1 MKKLIVLLLTIAM
14 VGAVFAQTPTL
25 SASST
30 LSWGWDL
37 DTGYT
42 GFANTNKATISVL
55 FPVDNVAKKG
65 EAGWWGEIAVKDLYF
80 KISDKQLTT
89 GDALTFTDWNDKD
102 GDGVKDSGE
111 YATLSAKITN
121 GMWALSV
128 STWNKFD
135 FANADALYTGD
146 VAVTIDADKAG
157 TSLSYTAN
165 GLSVGVTAA
174 SKADWTANTKNEY
187 ALGANASYKVGD
199 AITVSGG
206 VAYDAFDATKQL
218 GGTASIAYSAAP
230 LTVSVATDLFYD
242 PTPTPKTFDVD
253 ALLTVGYA
261 VMEGLDA
268 EADAYYSTG
277 DDDAEAKVA
286 VDYAVDPIEAG
297 IWLGVADPITA
308 IAYDLGVYAGYTYAI
323 DPATKLYGYAEYKN
337 DFTGKGSLV
346 PYVCLSNT
354 SVTNTTLKLEYNAMP
369 DDGGIDVLAGK
380 YGLLKVSAK
389 ISL

>member
-1 MKKLIVLLLTIAM
+1 MKKLIVLLLTFAL
-14 VGAVFAQTPTL
+14 VGAAFAQTPTL

-80 KISDKQLTT
+80 KISDEQLTT
-89 GDALTFTDWNDKD
+89 GDGLTFTDWNDKD
-102 GDGVKDSGE
+102 GDKVKDSGE

-128 STWNKFD
+128 SSKQSFD

-242 PTPTPKTFDVD
+242 PTPKTFDAD

-277 DDDAEAKVA
+277 DDDVEVKVA

-297 IWLGVADPITA
+297 VSFGIADPITA
-308 IAYDLGVYAGYTYAI
+308 IAYDLGIYAGYTYAI
-323 DPATKLYGYAEYKN
+323 DAATKFYVYAEYTS

-346 PYVCLSNT
+346 PYVSLTNT
-354 SVTNTTLKLEYNAMP
+354 SVTNTTLKLEYNP
-369 DDGGIDVLAGK
+369 DDADVLAGK
-380 YGLLKVSAK
+380 YGKIIASAK

>member
-37 DTGYT
+37 DTGLT

-80 KISDKQLTT
+80 KISDEQLTT
-89 GDALTFTDWNDKD
+89 GDGLTFTDWNDKD
-102 GDGVKDSGE
+102 GDKVKDSGE

-128 STWNKFD
+128 SSKQSFD
-135 FANADALYTGD
+135 FADADALYTGD

-242 PTPTPKTFDVD
+242 PTPKTFDAD

-268 EADAYYSTG
+268 EADAYYSTL
-277 DDDAEAKVA
+277 DNDVDAKVA

-297 IWLGVADPITA
+297 VSFGIADPITA
-308 IAYDLGVYAGYTYAI
+308 IAYDPGIYAGYTYAI
-323 DPATKLYGYAEYKN
+323 DAATKFYVYAEYTS

-346 PYVCLSNT
+346 PYVSLTNT
-354 SVTNTTLKLEYNAMP
+354 SVTNTTLKLEYNP
-369 DDGGIDVLAGK
+369 DDADVLAGK
-380 YGLLKVSAK
+380 YGKIIASAK

>member
-1 MKKLIVLLLTIAM
+1 MKKLIVLLLTTAM

-37 DTGYT
+37 DTGLT

-65 EAGWWGEIAVKDLYF
+65 EAGWWGEIAVKNLYF
-80 KISDKQLTT
+80 KISDNQLTYDD
-89 GDALTFTDWNDKD
+89 GLTFTDWNDKD
-102 GDGVKDSGE
+102 GDKVKDSGE

-128 STWNKFD
+128 SSKQSFD

-146 VAVTIDADKAG
+146 VAVTINADKAG

-218 GGTASIAYSAAP
+218 GGTASVAYSAAP

-268 EADAYYSTG
+268 EADAYYSTL
-277 DDDAEAKVA
+277 DNDVDAKVA

-297 IWLGVADPITA
+297 VWFGIADPITPA
-308 IAYDLGVYAGYTYAI
+308 IAYDLGIYAGYTYAI
-323 DPATKLYGYAEYKN
+323 DAATKFYVYAEYTS

-346 PYVCLSNT
+346 PYVSLTNT
-354 SVTNTTLKLEYNAMP
+354 SVTNTTLKLEYNP
-369 DDGGIDVLAGK
+369 DDADVLAGK
-380 YGLLKVSAK
+380 YGKIIASAK

>member
-1 MKKLIVLLLTIAM
+1 MKKLIVLLLTFAL
-14 VGAVFAQTPTL
+14 VGAAFAQTPTL

-80 KISDKQLTT
+80 KISDNQLTYDD
-89 GDALTFTDWNDKD
+89 GLTFTDWNDLD
-102 GDGVKDSGE
+102 GDGVRDSGE

-128 STWNKFD
+128 SSKQSFD
-135 FANADALYTGD
+135 FADADALYTGD

-174 SKADWTANTKNEY
+174 SKADWTANTANEY

-218 GGTASIAYSAAP
+218 GGTASVAYSAAP

-242 PTPTPKTFDVD
+242 PTPKTFDAD

-277 DDDAEAKVA
+277 DDDVEVKVA

-297 IWLGVADPITA
+297 VSFGIADPITA
-308 IAYDLGVYAGYTYAI
+308 IAYDLGIYAGYTYAI
-323 DPATKLYGYAEYKN
+323 DAATKFYVYAEYTS

-346 PYVCLSNT
+346 PKVSLTNT
-354 SVTNTTLKLEYNAMP
+354 SVTNTTLKLEYNP
-369 DDGGIDVLAGK
+369 DDADVLAGN
-380 YGLLKVSAK
+380 YGKIIASAK

>member
-37 DTGYT
+37 DTGVT

-80 KISDKQLTT
+80 KISDNQLTT
-89 GDALTFTDWNDKD
+89 GDGRLTFTDWNDKD

-111 YATLSAKITN
+111 YATTLSAKITN

-135 FANADALYTGD
+135 FANADALYDGD
-146 VAVTIDADKAG
+146 VAVKIDADTAG

-165 GLSVGVTAA
+165 GLTAAVTAT
-174 SKADWTANTKNEY
+174 SKGDWIANAANEY
-187 ALGANASYKVGD
+187 ALGANASYKLSD
-199 AITVSGG
+199 ALTVSGG
-206 VAYDAFDATKQL
+206 IAYDAFDASKQF
-218 GGTASIAYSAAP
+218 GGTASVAYSAAP
-230 LTVSVATDLFYD
+230 LTVSIATDLFYV
-242 PTPTPKTFDVD
+242 PTPSSFDAD

-277 DDDAEAKVA
+277 DDDVEAKVA
-286 VDYAVDPIEAG
+286 VDYEVDPIEAG
-297 IWLGVADPITA
+297 ISLGVYDPISA
-308 IAYDLGVYAGYTYAI
+308 IAYDLEIYAGYTYAI
-323 DPATKLYGYAEYKN
+323 DPATKLYGYAKYTS
-337 DFTGKGSLV
+337 DFTGKGSLA
-346 PYVCLSNT
+346 PYVSLTNT
-354 SVTNTTLKLEYNAMP
+354 SVTNTTLKLEYNP
-369 DDGGIDVLAGK
+369 DDADVLAGK
-380 YGLLKVSAK
+380 YGKIIASAK

>member
-1 MKKLIVLLLTIAM
+1 MKKLIVLLLSIVM
-14 VGAVFAQTPTL
+14 VGAAFAQTPTL

-37 DTGYT
+37 DTGIT
-42 GFANTNKATISVL
+42 GFKNDLTATVTIPFV
-55 FPVDNVAKKG
+55 VEDAKKAG
-65 EAGWWGEIAVKDLYF
+65 ETGWWGEIAVTNITF
-80 KISDKQLTT
+80 KLTDDPLSVSAIP
-89 GDALTFTDWNDKD
+89 GLTDTNDD
-102 GDGVKDSGE
+102 GDPAS
-111 YATLSAKITN
+111 LSAKITN
-121 GMWALSV
+121 GIWALSV

-135 FANADALYTGD
+135 FANADALYDGD
-146 VAVTIDADKAG
+146 VAVAIDADTAG

-165 GLSVGVTAA
+165 GLTAA
-174 SKADWTANTKNEY
+174 ITATSKGDWTANLANEY
-187 ALGANASYKVGD
+187 ALGANASYKLSD
-199 AITVSGG
+199 ALSVSGG
-206 VAYDAFDATKQL
+206 IAYDAFDATKQF
-218 GGTASIAYSAAP
+218 GGTASVAYSAAP
-230 LTVSVATDLFYD
+230 LTASVATDLFYV
-242 PTPTPKTFDVD
+242 PTPSSFDAD

-337 DFTGKGSLV
+337 DFKGKGSLV

>member
-1 MKKLIVLLLTIAM
+1 MKKLIIVLLTFAL
-14 VGAVFAQTPTL
+14 VGAAFAQTPTL
-25 SASST
+25 SASSK
-30 LSWGWDL
+30 LEWGWDL
-37 DTGYT
+37 DTGIT
-42 GFANTNKATISVL
+42 GFANTNNATISVL

-89 GDALTFTDWNDKD
+89 GNALTFTDWNDKD

-135 FANADALYTGD
+135 FANADALYDGD
-146 VAVTIDADKAG
+146 VAVKIDADTAG

-165 GLSVGVTAA
+165 GLTAAVTAT
-174 SKADWTANTKNEY
+174 SKGDWIANAANEY
-187 ALGANASYKVGD
+187 ALGANASYKLSD
-199 AITVSGG
+199 ALTVSGG
-206 VAYDAFDATKQL
+206 IAYDAFDASKQF
-218 GGTASIAYSAAP
+218 GGTASVAYSAAP
-230 LTVSVATDLFYD
+230 LTVSIATDLFYV
-242 PTPTPKTFDVD
+242 PTPSSFDAD

-277 DDDAEAKVA
+277 DDDVEAKVA
-286 VDYAVDPIEAG
+286 VDYEVDPIEAG
-297 IWLGVADPITA
+297 ISLGVYDPISA
-308 IAYDLGVYAGYTYAI
+308 IAYDLEIYAGYTYAI
-323 DPATKLYGYAEYKN
+323 DPATKLYGYAKYTS
-337 DFTGKGSLV
+337 DFTGKGSLA
-346 PYVCLSNT
+346 PYVSLTNT
-354 SVTNTTLKLEYNAMP
+354 SVTNTTLKLEYNP
-369 DDGGIDVLAGK
+369 DDADVLAGK
-380 YGLLKVSAK
+380 YGKIIASAK

>member
-1 MKKLIVLLLTIAM
+1 MKKLIVLLLTFAL
-14 VGAVFAQTPTL
+14 VGAAFAQTPTL

-65 EAGWWGEIAVKDLYF
+65 EAGWWGEIAVKNLYF
-80 KISDKQLTT
+80 KISDNQLTYDD
-89 GDALTFTDWNDKD
+89 GLTFTDWNDLD
-102 GDGVKDSGE
+102 GDGVRDSGE

-128 STWNKFD
+128 SSKQSFD
-135 FANADALYTGD
+135 FADADALYTGD

-174 SKADWTANTKNEY
+174 SKADWTANTANEY

-218 GGTASIAYSAAP
+218 GGTASVAYSAAP

-242 PTPTPKTFDVD
+242 PTPKTFDAD

-277 DDDAEAKVA
+277 DDDVEVKVA

-297 IWLGVADPITA
+297 VSFGIADPITA
-308 IAYDLGVYAGYTYAI
+308 IAYDLGIYAGYTYAI
-323 DPATKLYGYAEYKN
+323 DAATKFYVYAEYTS

-346 PYVCLSNT
+346 PKVSLTNT
-354 SVTNTTLKLEYNAMP
+354 SVTNTTLKLEYNP
-369 DDGGIDVLAGK
+369 DDADVLAGN
-380 YGLLKVSAK
+380 YGKIIASAK

>member
-37 DTGYT
+37 DTGVT

-80 KISDKQLTT
+80 KISDNQLTT
-89 GDALTFTDWNDKD
+89 GDGLTFTDWNDKD

-111 YATLSAKITN
+111 YAATLSAKITN

-135 FANADALYTGD
+135 FANADALYDGD
-146 VAVTIDADKAG
+146 VAVKIDADTAG

-165 GLSVGVTAA
+165 GLTAAVTAT
-174 SKADWTANTKNEY
+174 SKGDWIANAANEY
-187 ALGANASYKVGD
+187 ALGANASYKLSD
-199 AITVSGG
+199 ALTVSGG
-206 VAYDAFDATKQL
+206 IAYDAFDASKQF
-218 GGTASIAYSAAP
+218 GGTASVAYSAAP
-230 LTVSVATDLFYD
+230 LTVSIATDLFYV
-242 PTPTPKTFDVD
+242 PTPSSFDAD

-277 DDDAEAKVA
+277 DDDVEAKVA
-286 VDYAVDPIEAG
+286 VDYEVDPIEAG
-297 IWLGVADPITA
+297 ISLGVYDPISA
-308 IAYDLGVYAGYTYAI
+308 IAYDLEIYAGYTYAI
-323 DPATKLYGYAEYKN
+323 DPATKLYGYAKYTS
-337 DFTGKGSLV
+337 DFTGKGSLA
-346 PYVCLSNT
+346 PYVSLTNT
-354 SVTNTTLKLEYNAMP
+354 SVTNTTLKLEYNP
-369 DDGGIDVLAGK
+369 DDADVLAGK
-380 YGLLKVSAK
+380 YGKIIASAK

>member
-1 MKKLIVLLLTIAM
+1 MKKLIVLLLTFAL
-14 VGAVFAQTPTL
+14 VGAAFAQTPTL

-65 EAGWWGEIAVKDLYF
+65 EAGWWGEIAVKNLYF
-80 KISDKQLTT
+80 KISDNQLTYDD
-89 GDALTFTDWNDKD
+89 GLTFTDWNDKD
-102 GDGVKDSGE
+102 GDKVKDSGE

-128 STWNKFD
+128 SSKQSFD

-174 SKADWTANTKNEY
+174 SKADWTANTANEY

-218 GGTASIAYSAAP
+218 GGTASVAYSAAP

-242 PTPTPKTFDVD
+242 PTPKTFDAD

-277 DDDAEAKVA
+277 DDDVEVKVA

-297 IWLGVADPITA
+297 VSFGIADPITA
-308 IAYDLGVYAGYTYAI
+308 IAYDLGIYAGYTYAI
-323 DPATKLYGYAEYKN
+323 DAATKFYVYAEYTS

-346 PYVCLSNT
+346 PKVSLTNT
-354 SVTNTTLKLEYNAMP
+354 SVTNTTLKLEYNP
-369 DDGGIDVLAGK
+369 DDADVLAGN
-380 YGLLKVSAK
+380 YGKIIASAK

>member
-1 MKKLIVLLLTIAM
+1 MKKLIVLLLTFAL
-14 VGAVFAQTPTL
+14 VGAAFAQTPTL

-42 GFANTNKATISVL
+42 GFANTNKATIS
-55 FPVDNVAKKG
+55 
-65 EAGWWGEIAVKDLYF
+65 
-80 KISDKQLTT
+80 
-89 GDALTFTDWNDKD
+89 
-102 GDGVKDSGE
+102 
-111 YATLSAKITN
+111 AKITY

-128 STWNKFD
+128 SSKQSFD
-135 FANADALYTGD
+135 FADADALYTGD

-174 SKADWTANTKNEY
+174 SKADWTANTANEY

-218 GGTASIAYSAAP
+218 GGTASVAYSAAP

-242 PTPTPKTFDVD
+242 PTPKTFDAD

-277 DDDAEAKVA
+277 DDDVEVKVA

-297 IWLGVADPITA
+297 VSFGIADPITA
-308 IAYDLGVYAGYTYAI
+308 IAYDLGIYAGYTYAI
-323 DPATKLYGYAEYKN
+323 DAATKFYVYAEYTS

-346 PYVCLSNT
+346 PKVSLTNT
-354 SVTNTTLKLEYNAMP
+354 SVTNTTLKLEYNP
-369 DDGGIDVLAGK
+369 DDADVLAGN
-380 YGLLKVSAK
+380 YGKIIASAK

>member
-37 DTGYT
+37 DTGVT

-80 KISDKQLTT
+80 KISDNQLTT
-89 GDALTFTDWNDKD
+89 GDGLTFTDWNDKD

-111 YATLSAKITN
+111 YATTLSAKITN

-135 FANADALYTGD
+135 FANADALYDGD
-146 VAVTIDADKAG
+146 VAVKIDADTAG

-165 GLSVGVTAA
+165 GLTAAVTAT
-174 SKADWTANTKNEY
+174 SKGDWIANAANEY
-187 ALGANASYKVGD
+187 ALGANASYKLSD
-199 AITVSGG
+199 ALTVSGG
-206 VAYDAFDATKQL
+206 IAYDAFDASKQF
-218 GGTASIAYSAAP
+218 GGTASVAYSAAP
-230 LTVSVATDLFYD
+230 LTVSIATDLFYV
-242 PTPTPKTFDVD
+242 PTPSSFDAD

-277 DDDAEAKVA
+277 DDDVEAKVA
-286 VDYAVDPIEAG
+286 VDYEVDPIEAG
-297 IWLGVADPITA
+297 ISLGVYDPISA
-308 IAYDLGVYAGYTYAI
+308 IAYDLEIYAGYTYAI
-323 DPATKLYGYAEYKN
+323 DPATKLYGYAKYTS
-337 DFTGKGSLV
+337 DFTGKGSLA
-346 PYVCLSNT
+346 PYVSLTNT
-354 SVTNTTLKLEYNAMP
+354 SVTNTTLKLEYNP
-369 DDGGIDVLAGK
+369 DDADVLAGK
-380 YGLLKVSAK
+380 YGKIIASAK

>member
-37 DTGYT
+37 DTGLT

-80 KISDKQLTT
+80 KISDEQLTT
-89 GDALTFTDWNDKD
+89 GDGLTFTDWNDKD
-102 GDGVKDSGE
+102 GDKVKDSGE

-128 STWNKFD
+128 SSKQSFD

-174 SKADWTANTKNEY
+174 SKADWTANNKNEY

-242 PTPTPKTFDVD
+242 PTPKTFDAD

-277 DDDAEAKVA
+277 DDDVEVKVA

-297 IWLGVADPITA
+297 VSFGIADPITA
-308 IAYDLGVYAGYTYAI
+308 IAYDLGIYAGYTYAI
-323 DPATKLYGYAEYKN
+323 DAATKFYVYAEYTS

-346 PYVCLSNT
+346 PKVSLTNT
-354 SVTNTTLKLEYNAMP
+354 SVTNTTLKLEYNP
-369 DDGGIDVLAGK
+369 DDADVLAGN
-380 YGLLKVSAK
+380 YGKIIASAK

>member
-1 MKKLIVLLLTIAM
+1 MKKLIVLLLTFAL
-14 VGAVFAQTPTL
+14 VGAAFAQTPTL

-65 EAGWWGEIAVKDLYF
+65 EAGWWGEIAVKNLYF
-80 KISDKQLTT
+80 KISDNQLTY
-89 GDALTFTDWNDKD
+89 DDRLTFTDWNDLD
-102 GDGVKDSGE
+102 GDGDRDSGE

-128 STWNKFD
+128 SSKQSFD
-135 FANADALYTGD
+135 FADADALYTGD

-174 SKADWTANTKNEY
+174 SKADWTANTANEY

-218 GGTASIAYSAAP
+218 GGTASVAYSAAP

-242 PTPTPKTFDVD
+242 PTPKTFDAD

-277 DDDAEAKVA
+277 DDDVEVKVA

-297 IWLGVADPITA
+297 VSFGIADPITA
-308 IAYDLGVYAGYTYAI
+308 IAYDLGIYAGYTYAI
-323 DPATKLYGYAEYKN
+323 DAATKFYVYAEYTS

-346 PYVCLSNT
+346 PKVSLTNT
-354 SVTNTTLKLEYNAMP
+354 SVTNTTLKLEYNP
-369 DDGGIDVLAGK
+369 DDADVLAGN
-380 YGLLKVSAK
+380 YGKIIASAK

>member
-1 MKKLIVLLLTIAM
+1 MKKLIIVLLTFAL
-14 VGAVFAQTPTL
+14 VGAAFAQTPTL

-65 EAGWWGEIAVKDLYF
+65 EAGWWGEIAVKNLYF
-80 KISDKQLTT
+80 KISDNQLTYDD
-89 GDALTFTDWNDKD
+89 GLTFTDWNDLD
-102 GDGVKDSGE
+102 GDGVRDSGE

-128 STWNKFD
+128 SSKQSFD
-135 FANADALYTGD
+135 FADADALYTGD

-174 SKADWTANTKNEY
+174 SKADWTANTANEY

-242 PTPTPKTFDVD
+242 PTPKTFDAD

-277 DDDAEAKVA
+277 DDDVEVKVA

-297 IWLGVADPITA
+297 VSFGIADPITA
-308 IAYDLGVYAGYTYAI
+308 IAYDLGIYAGYTYAI
-323 DPATKLYGYAEYKN
+323 DAATKFYVYAEYTS

-346 PYVCLSNT
+346 PKVSLTNT
-354 SVTNTTLKLEYNAMP
+354 SVTNTTLKLEYNP
-369 DDGGIDVLAGK
+369 DDADVLAGN
-380 YGLLKVSAK
+380 YGKIIASAK

>member
-37 DTGYT
+37 DTGLT

-80 KISDKQLTT
+80 KISDEQLTT
-89 GDALTFTDWNDKD
+89 GDGLTFTDWNDKD
-102 GDGVKDSGE
+102 GDKVKDSGE

-121 GMWALSV
+121 GIWALSV

-135 FANADALYTGD
+135 FANADALYDGD
-146 VAVTIDADKAG
+146 VAVAIDADTAG

-165 GLSVGVTAA
+165 GLTAA
-174 SKADWTANTKNEY
+174 ITATSKGDWTANLANEY
-187 ALGANASYKVGD
+187 ALGANASYKLSD
-199 AITVSGG
+199 ALSVSGG
-206 VAYDAFDATKQL
+206 IAYDAFDATKQF
-218 GGTASIAYSAAP
+218 GGTASVAYSAAP
-230 LTVSVATDLFYD
+230 LTASVATDLFYV
-242 PTPTPKTFDVD
+242 PTPSSFDAD

-297 IWLGVADPITA
+297 IWLGVADPISA

>member
-37 DTGYT
+37 DTGVT

-65 EAGWWGEIAVKDLYF
+65 EAGWWGEIAVKNLYF
-80 KISDKQLTT
+80 KISDNQLTY
-89 GDALTFTDWNDKD
+89 DDRLTFTDWNDLD
-102 GDGVKDSGE
+102 GDGFRDSGE

-128 STWNKFD
+128 SSKQSFD
-135 FANADALYTGD
+135 FADADALYTGD

-174 SKADWTANTKNEY
+174 SKADWTANNKNEY

-242 PTPTPKTFDVD
+242 PTPKTFDAD

-268 EADAYYSTG
+268 EADAYYSTL
-277 DDDAEAKVA
+277 DNDVDAKVA

-297 IWLGVADPITA
+297 VWFGIADPITPA
-308 IAYDLGVYAGYTYAI
+308 IAYDLGIYAGYTYAI
-323 DPATKLYGYAEYKN
+323 DAATKFYVYAEYTS

-346 PYVCLSNT
+346 PYVSLTNT
-354 SVTNTTLKLEYNAMP
+354 SVTNTTLKLEYNP
-369 DDGGIDVLAGK
+369 DDADVLAGK
-380 YGLLKVSAK
+380 YGKIIASAK

>member
-37 DTGYT
+37 DTGVT

-80 KISDKQLTT
+80 KISDNQLTT
-89 GDALTFTDWNDKD
+89 GDGLTFTDWNDKD

-111 YATLSAKITN
+111 YAATLSAKITN

-135 FANADALYTGD
+135 FANADALYDGD
-146 VAVTIDADKAG
+146 VAVKIDADTAG

-165 GLSVGVTAA
+165 GLTAAVTAT
-174 SKADWTANTKNEY
+174 SKGDWIANAANEY
-187 ALGANASYKVGD
+187 ALGANASYKLSD
-199 AITVSGG
+199 ALTVSGG
-206 VAYDAFDATKQL
+206 IAYDAFDASKQF
-218 GGTASIAYSAAP
+218 GGTASVAYSAAP
-230 LTVSVATDLFYD
+230 LTVSIATDLFYV
-242 PTPTPKTFDVD
+242 PTPSSFDAD

-277 DDDAEAKVA
+277 DDDVEAKVA
-286 VDYAVDPIEAG
+286 VDYEVDPIEAG
-297 IWLGVADPITA
+297 ISLGVYDPISA
-308 IAYDLGVYAGYTYAI
+308 IAYDLEIYAGYTYAI
-323 DPATKLYGYAEYKN
+323 DPATKLYGYAKYKYTS
-337 DFTGKGSLV
+337 DFTGKGSLA
-346 PYVCLSNT
+346 PYVSLTNT
-354 SVTNTTLKLEYNAMP
+354 SVTNTTLKLEYNP
-369 DDGGIDVLAGK
+369 DDADVLAGK
-380 YGLLKVSAK
+380 YGKIIASAK

>member
-1 MKKLIVLLLTIAM
+1 MKKLIVLLLSIAM
-14 VGAVFAQTPTL
+14 VGAAFAQTPTL
-25 SASST
+25 SASSK

-37 DTGYT
+37 DTGIT
-42 GFANTNKATISVL
+42 GFKNANTANISVL
-55 FPVDNVAKKG
+55 FPVENASKKG
-65 EAGWWGEIAVKDLYF
+65 DTGWWGEIAVNNLYF
-80 KISDKQLTT
+80 EISDEQLTFN
-89 GDALTFTDWNDKD
+89 DPLLFTDWNDLD
-102 GDGVKDSGE
+102 GDGTRDSGE

-121 GMWALSV
+121 SVWALSV

-135 FANADALYTGD
+135 FANADALYDGD
-146 VAVTIDADKAG
+146 VAVTIDADTAG

-165 GLSVGVTAA
+165 GLTAAVTAT
-174 SKADWTANTKNEY
+174 SKGDWTANAANEY
-187 ALGANASYKVGD
+187 ALGANASYKLSD
-199 AITVSGG
+199 ALTVSGG
-206 VAYDAFDATKQL
+206 IAYDAFDASKQF
-218 GGTASIAYSAAP
+218 GGTASVAYSAAP
-230 LTVSVATDLFYD
+230 LTVSIATDLFYV
-242 PTPTPKTFDVD
+242 PTPSSFDAD

>member
-1 MKKLIVLLLTIAM
+1 MKKLIVLLLTFAL
-14 VGAVFAQTPTL
+14 VGAAFAQTPTL

-65 EAGWWGEIAVKDLYF
+65 EAGWWGEIAVKNLYF
-80 KISDKQLTT
+80 KISDNQLTYDD
-89 GDALTFTDWNDKD
+89 GLTFTDWNDLD
-102 GDGVKDSGE
+102 GDGVRDSGE

-128 STWNKFD
+128 SSKQSFD
-135 FANADALYTGD
+135 FADADALYNTGD

-174 SKADWTANTKNEY
+174 SKADWTANTANEY

-218 GGTASIAYSAAP
+218 GGTASVAYSAAP

-242 PTPTPKTFDVD
+242 PTPKTFDAD

-277 DDDAEAKVA
+277 DDDVEVKVA

-297 IWLGVADPITA
+297 VSFGIADPITA
-308 IAYDLGVYAGYTYAI
+308 IAYDLGIYAGYTYAI
-323 DPATKLYGYAEYKN
+323 DAATKFYVYAEYTS

-346 PYVCLSNT
+346 PKVSLTNT
-354 SVTNTTLKLEYNAMP
+354 SVTNTTLKLEYNP
-369 DDGGIDVLAGK
+369 DDADVLAGN
-380 YGLLKVSAK
+380 YGKIIASAK